1 MCNLRPPAITCGFIA
16 LAISFPAMCASIDWT
31 GCSVPNF
38 GEDRSKAIAAC
49 TAVLNRAD
57 LTNAERA
64 RALLIRGR
72 AEHRAKKI
80 DAAILDYDEAITLA
94 PEDPEPLAF
103 RASAAFFKRD
113 LPGAFAFDERALK
126 LNQDY
131 PMALDTMGVV
141 QETAGNYAM
150 AKFAYDK
157 AIALDPSN
165 VGARFHRFEYWK
177 SIGAGPQAL
186 KELEDLLASNAP
198 GLDLDFLDFR
208 GKEMSYRAMVR
219 LQRAALFGSLGR
231 FPDAIKAFDEFVQT
245 DPGAISFGQRGWFYI
260 DRSQYDLAKAD
271 IEKALSYDPDFF
283 LLHGLQGLIFTHAG
297 DYEHAVT
304 SFTRA
309 LELGPDQTGE
319 SYWWRALAER
329 ALHRTEAA
337 QKDALRAFST
347 DPTFLRTKL
356 KMFQERGYWQP
367 PQSETDLGIAVHD
380 AVVACMADEEC
391 W

>member
-1 MCNLRPPAITCGFIA
+1 MCASRLPAIAFGFVA
-16 LAISFPAMCASIDWT
+16 LAISLPAMCASIDWT

-57 LTNAERA
+57 LTNVERA

-94 PEDPEPLAF
+94 PDDPEPLAF
-103 RASAAFFKRD
+103 RASAAFFKHD
-113 LPGAFAFDERALK
+113 LTGAFSFNARALN
-126 LNQDY
+126 LNPDY
-131 PMALDTMGVV
+131 PVALDILGVI
-141 QETAGNYAM
+141 EEGAGNYAI
-150 AKFAYDK
+150 AKNAYDK
-157 AIALDPSN
+157 AIALDQSN
-165 VGARFHRFEYWK
+165 VSARFHRFEYWK

-271 IEKALSYDPDFF
+271 IEKALSYDPEFF
-283 LLHGLQGLIFTHAG
+283 LLHDLQGLLFTHAG
-297 DYEHAVT
+297 DYEHAIA

-309 LELGPDQTGE
+309 LELGPDQTGD

-329 ALHRTEAA
+329 ALHRTEVA
-337 QKDALRAFST
+337 QKDALKALSS
-347 DPTFLRTKL
+347 DPTFLRTKV

-367 PQSETDLGIAVHD
+367 PQSETDLAIAVHD